1 MSRYGNGASDSP
13 TAVNALFADAMERSA
28 ERSLG
33 GQAGW
38 TPADG
43 LPDIYIAMGQTA
55 ENVREHEG
63 VWRQEM
69 DEFAVR
75 SQERAVASIDN
86 GFFEREIVPV
96 TLPDGSVVAPTTGR
110 GREPPSTGCRA
121 EAGLPPGRAR

>member
-1 MSRYGNGASDSP
+1 
-13 TAVNALFADAMERSA
+13 MERSA

-55 ENVREHEG
+55 ENVRELEG
-63 VWRQEM
+63 VSRQEM

-96 TLPDGSVVAPTTGR
+96 TLPDGIGGEHRRRSAPGHHPRGPVA
-110 GREPPSTGCRA
+110 S
-121 EAGLPPGRAR
+121 